1 MCFRPCKPSQWQQ
14 SLKIQVFLWLFF
26 AREEALLCGAH
37 QTRVSKGVIKM
48 LRQGGNGS
56 EGYWSVQMA
65 VTVWWGL
72 SKSGRER
79 KNGVRNNKNAHLH
92 TLQNAFLLSWNP
104 GMGGLPGEL
113 RVHPSSYQ
121 FALSTGSHLRN
132 TPLPQYHAE
141 NWPHHTNTGAYTH
154 LKWPV
159 YVGVFEISASVSSS
173 ISGSPGTVPGN
184 KRPGLLTARKYETV
198 NITLSGKN

>member
-1 MCFRPCKPSQWQQ
+1 
-14 SLKIQVFLWLFF
+14 
-26 AREEALLCGAH
+26 
-37 QTRVSKGVIKM
+37 M
-48 LRQGGNGS
+48 LRQGRNES

-79 KNGVRNNKNAHLH
+79 KNGARNNKDAHLH
-92 TLQNAFLLSWNP
+92 TLQNAFLLSWNS

-113 RVHPSSYQ
+113 RAHPSSYQ

-154 LKWPV
+154 LKWLV
-159 YVGVFEISASVSSS
+159 CVGVFEISASVSSS

-184 KRPGLLTARKYETV
+184 KRPGLLTARKYEDSEYNLEWQELTCWD
-198 NITLSGKN
+198 